1 MRIDP
6 SGVYRGLSQIK
17 EMRVSMLTDS
27 LKMNEDGK
35 TKIEQQFEEM
45 RLAYLPRMEY
55 LDPDYDI
62 NLDEEKPRVFLHLGD
77 DFGILKLWDLT
88 YLL

>member
-1 MRIDP
+1 
-6 SGVYRGLSQIK
+6 
-17 EMRVSMLTDS
+17 
-27 LKMNEDGK
+27 
-35 TKIEQQFEEM
+35 M

-55 LDPDYDI
+55 LDPDYDT
-62 NLDEEKPRVFLHLGD
+62 NLNEEKPRVFLHLGD